1 MLKEIEIKN
10 FRCFEQIK
18 ISGFER
24 VNLIGGKNNAGKT
37 ALLEAIFLYKDPD
50 GRSIIALKTLR
61 RESSE
66 WIEPIEPIESIEPLE
81 SIEPIEL
88 MQSQLKSG
96 WDKFFYSLNKEA
108 AIVIQGKNESNL
120 IHKIEICLDESGN
133 VNNIFADQNVEKL
146 RESFLKDKD
155 DLLVLNIK
163 SNRDN
168 QENVQSVILATSS
181 RQYWFGKRPNVKEP
195 PFIPSCMRSLGTD
208 LMELFDLARLDDK
221 YREVL
226 KAFQVL
232 DSSIESVETFSIGEP
247 TLYLR
252 RKGEKRLPLSL
263 FGDAI
268 NRVAEIILKLVNS
281 EHKILLIDEIENGI
295 HYTNHRNFWRFLFRL
310 AVELDTQIFAT
321 THSLEMLQAFA
332 DVGLEP
338 NQECSSAYFELAK
351 KPKTDQIIGIRRD
364 LETLNYALE
373 HKKGVRGE

>member
-1 MLKEIEIKN
+1 MLKEIEIQN

-37 ALLEAIFLYKDPD
+37 ALLEALFLYNDPD
-50 GRSIIALKTLR
+50 GRSIFALKELR

-66 WIEPIEPIESIEPLE
+66 SSASSEWIESIE
-81 SIEPIEL
+81 SIYKRE
-88 MQSQLKSG
+88 
-96 WDKFFYSLNKEA
+96 WDNLFYSLNKDA
-108 AIVIQGKNESNL
+108 VIVIHGKDETNVVD
-120 IHKIEICLDESGN
+120 KIEIWLDESGN
-133 VNNIFADQNVEKL
+133 VDNIFSDQNVERL
-146 RESFLKDKD
+146 RELFLKYKD
-155 DLLVLNIK
+155 DLSVLNLK
-163 SNRDN
+163 LTRYN
-168 QENVQSVILATSS
+168 QETVNSVAIATSS
-181 RQYWFGKRPNVKEP
+181 SKMGFGSRPNVKEP
-195 PFIPSCMRSLGTD
+195 PFIPSCMRSFERNLT
-208 LMELFDLARLDDK
+208 ELFDLARLNEKDS
-221 YREVL
+221 EVL
-226 KAFQVL
+226 KAFQIL
-232 DSSIESVETFSIGEP
+232 DYSIESVDSFSIGEP

-295 HYTNHRNFWRFLFRL
+295 HHTSQREFWRVLFRL

-338 NQECSSAYFELAK
+338 NQECSSAYFELARK
-351 KPKTDQIIGIRRD
+351 LKTNQIIGSRLD
-364 LETLNYALE
+364 LETLSYAIE
-373 HKKGVRGE
+373 HQEGVRGE

>member
-1 MLKEIEIKN
+1 MLKEIEIQN

-37 ALLEAIFLYKDPD
+37 ALLEAIFLNVFPKPS
-50 GRSIIALKTLR
+50 SILILRKLR
-61 RESSE
+61 RE
-66 WIEPIEPIESIEPLE
+66 PLE
-81 SIEPIEL
+81 AIKAMPYRAWDNLFYVREKDKSIVIIGKQENNNTDVVEIKSYTSSITINLKNGKEIFPRKRLPSLIASSIGLRNRENNSIITDSISTPGEVPIIPSFTRISGIEL
-88 MQSQLKSG
+88 T
-96 WDKFFYSLNKEA
+96 EA
-108 AIVIQGKNESNL
+108 Y
-120 IHKIEICLDESGN
+120 
-133 VNNIFADQNVEKL
+133 
-146 RESFLKDKD
+146 
-155 DLLVLNIK
+155 
-163 SNRDN
+163 DN
-168 QENVQSVILATSS
+168 
-181 RQYWFGKRPNVKEP
+181 
-195 PFIPSCMRSLGTD
+195 
-208 LMELFDLARLDDK
+208 ARLDDK
-221 YREVL
+221 DSEVL
-226 KAFQVL
+226 KAFQIL
-232 DSSIESVETFSIGEP
+232 DPAIESVESFSIGEP

-295 HYTNHRNFWRFLFRL
+295 HHTNQRNFWRVLFRL

-338 NQECSSAYFELAK
+338 NQECSSAYFELARK
-351 KPKTDQIIGIRRD
+351 LKTNHIIGSRLD

-373 HKKGVRGE
+373 HQEGVRGE

>member
-1 MLKEIEIKN
+1 MLKEIEIQN

-37 ALLEAIFLYKDPD
+37 ALLEALLLNFGQDP
-50 GRSIIALKTLR
+50 RSLEILRKLR
-61 RESSE
+61 REPSEILEAMRNRAWDNLFYAQKKDRFIVIIGKDDNNNTEQLKLSSVRPE
-66 WIEPIEPIESIEPLE
+66 INF
-81 SIEPIEL
+81 EL
-88 MQSQLKSG
+88 M
-96 WDKFFYSLNKEA
+96 
-108 AIVIQGKNESNL
+108 KNEDKSTWPL
-120 IHKIEICLDESGN
+120 AKVAAARGLMIDSISLDE
-133 VNNIFADQNVEKL
+133 VPI
-146 RESFLKDKD
+146 
-155 DLLVLNIK
+155 
-163 SNRDN
+163 
-168 QENVQSVILATSS
+168 
-181 RQYWFGKRPNVKEP
+181 
-195 PFIPSCMRSLGTD
+195 IPSWIRISGK
-208 LMELFDLARLDDK
+208 ELTQAYDNARLDDK
-221 YREVL
+221 DSEVL
-226 KAFQVL
+226 KAFQIL
-232 DSSIESVETFSIGEP
+232 DPTIESVESFSIGEP

-295 HYTNHRNFWRFLFRL
+295 HYTNQREFWRILFRL

-338 NQECSSAYFELAK
+338 NQECSSAYFELARK
-351 KPKTDQIIGIRRD
+351 LKTNQIIGIRRD

-373 HKKGVRGE
+373 HQKGVRGE

>member
-1 MLKEIEIKN
+1 MLKEIEIQN

-18 ISGFER
+18 ISGFEG

-37 ALLEAIFLYKDPD
+37 ALLEALFLNVAPQASSLELL
-50 GRSIIALKTLR
+50 RELR

-66 WIEPIEPIESIEPLE
+66 ALEAMPQRAWDNLFYALKKDRMIVIIGKDENQKADQVEISIE
-81 SIEPIEL
+81 
-88 MQSQLKSG
+88 
-96 WDKFFYSLNKEA
+96 SLNKVVSLDD
-108 AIVIQGKNESNL
+108 ILGIGKRLPSQG
-120 IHKIEICLDESGN
+120 IREIIDSLP
-133 VNNIFADQNVEKL
+133 
-146 RESFLKDKD
+146 KDKSG
-155 DLLVLNIK
+155 V
-163 SNRDN
+163 
-168 QENVQSVILATSS
+168 SVITIKLIINEKRSVKSSLIASSSGSITTGSTSTTDEV
-181 RQYWFGKRPNVKEP
+181 PI
-195 PFIPSCMRSLGTD
+195 IPSFIMFSGKEITEAYDR
-208 LMELFDLARLDDK
+208 ARLDDK
-221 YREVL
+221 DSEVL

-232 DSSIESVETFSIGEP
+232 DSSIESVESFSIGEP

-268 NRVAEIILKLVNS
+268 NRVAEIILKLVNN
-281 EHKILLIDEIENGI
+281 EYKTLLVDEIENGI
-295 HYTNHRNFWRFLFRL
+295 HYTSQREFWRVLFRL

-351 KPKTDQIIGIRRD
+351 KPKTNQIIGIRRD

-373 HKKGVRGE
+373 HQKGVRGE

>member
-1 MLKEIEIKN
+1 MLKEIEIQN

-37 ALLEAIFLYKDPD
+37 ALLEAIFLNDD
-50 GRSIIALKTLR
+50 HDARSIFALKTLR
-61 RESSE
+61 RELSDS
-66 WIEPIEPIESIEPLE
+66 IEST
-81 SIEPIEL
+81 EPIEL
-88 MQSQLKSG
+88 IQSRYKRG
-96 WDKFFYSLNKEA
+96 WENIFYSLKKDA
-108 AIVIQGKNESNL
+108 VIVIQGKDESNV
-120 IHKIEICLDESGN
+120 IHKIEIWLDESGN
-133 VNNIFADQNVEKL
+133 VNNIFADQNVERL

-163 SNRDN
+163 SNREH
-168 QENVQSVILATSS
+168 QETVNSAVIATSS
-181 RQYWFGKRPNVKEP
+181 KHLWFGKRPNVNEP

-232 DSSIESVETFSIGEP
+232 DSSIESVESFSIGEP

-252 RKGEKRLPLSL
+252 RKGENRLPISL
-263 FGDAI
+263 FGDAM

-295 HYTNHRNFWRFLFRL
+295 HYTSQREFWKVLFRL

-332 DVGLEP
+332 YVGLEP

-351 KPKTDQIIGIRRD
+351 KPKTNQIIGIRRD

>member
-1 MLKEIEIKN
+1 MLKEIEIQN

-37 ALLEAIFLYKDPD
+37 ALLEALFLYSDPD
-50 GRSIIALKTLR
+50 GRSIFALKKLR
-61 RESSE
+61 MESSESSASSE
-66 WIEPIEPIESIEPLE
+66 WIESIESIYKRE
-81 SIEPIEL
+81 
-88 MQSQLKSG
+88 
-96 WDKFFYSLNKEA
+96 WDNLFYSLNKDA
-108 AIVIQGKNESNL
+108 VIVIHGKDESNVVDQ
-120 IHKIEICLDESGN
+120 IEIWLDESGN
-133 VNNIFADQNVEKL
+133 VDNIFSDQNIERL
-146 RESFLKDKD
+146 RELFLKYKD
-155 DLLVLNIK
+155 DLSVLNLK
-163 SNRDN
+163 LTRDN
-168 QENVQSVILATSS
+168 QETVNSVAIATSS
-181 RQYWFGKRPNVKEP
+181 STMGFGSRPNVKEP
-195 PFIPSCMRSLGTD
+195 PFIPSCMKSFERNLT
-208 LMELFDLARLDDK
+208 ELFDLARLNDK
-221 YREVL
+221 DSEVL
-226 KAFQVL
+226 KAFQIL
-232 DSSIESVETFSIGEP
+232 DYSIESVDSFSIGEP

-295 HYTNHRNFWRFLFRL
+295 HHTSQREFWRVLFRL